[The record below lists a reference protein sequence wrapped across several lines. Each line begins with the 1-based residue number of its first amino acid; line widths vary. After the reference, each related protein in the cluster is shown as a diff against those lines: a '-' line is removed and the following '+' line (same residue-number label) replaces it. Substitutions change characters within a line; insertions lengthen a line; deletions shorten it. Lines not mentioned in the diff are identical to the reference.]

1 MKKRLICFLMI
12 GAVVLGLCSC
22 QNQQKEEVAQV
33 DLLEE
38 NFEQTA
44 EVPQQSASLP
54 VLMKRTTRRQWS
66 ISKCSIRYRKMRIST
81 QL

>member
-38 NFEQTA
+38 NFEQTLRYHNS
-44 EVPQQSASLP
+44 QQ
-54 VLMKRTTRRQWS
+54 VCRFLMKRTTRRRWN

-81 QL
+81 RL

>member
-1 MKKRLICFLMI
+1 MKKRLICFLLM

-38 NFEQTA
+38 NSEQNA
-44 EVPQQSASLP
+44 QVPQQSASLP
-54 VLMKRTTRRQWS
+54 VLMKRTTRRRWS
-66 ISKCSIRYRKMRIST
+66 ISKCSIRYRRTRIST
-81 QL
+81 RL